1 MNLYS
6 KLLNFCVDTI
16 KMVWYSMVK
25 FKEIEQRNKA
35 SRNTLGKPRGLH
47 ASDTAVR
54 LTDVSDRAC
63 EELGNPAKQMKKART
78 AGQESK
84 VSSLFEERWTG

>member
-1 MNLYS
+1 M
-6 KLLNFCVDTI
+6 
-16 KMVWYSMVK
+16 
-25 FKEIEQRNKA
+25 
-35 SRNTLGKPRGLH
+35 GKPRGLH

-84 VSSLFEERWTG
+84 VSSLFGERWTG